1 MFLDLITDTLE
12 KISNF
17 WNTYHTYI
25 SSISLG
31 LLQTGTKIV
40 DLSEVKDRKSL
51 VALLKQLHREY
62 RSHTHSPKT
71 SLIIDG
77 KGVSAIMKSIH
88 LKRRLADISSK
99 LRTVVACRLSPV
111 QKSQLVRMI
120 KLSNKG
126 ALDDD
131 DR

>member
-25 SSISLG
+25 FSISLG